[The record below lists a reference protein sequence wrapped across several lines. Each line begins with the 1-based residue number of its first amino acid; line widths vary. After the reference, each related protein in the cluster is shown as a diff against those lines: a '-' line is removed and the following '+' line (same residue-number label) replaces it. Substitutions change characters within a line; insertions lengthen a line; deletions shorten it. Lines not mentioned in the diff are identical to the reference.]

1 MELNEFVQLF
11 AKVFEETPIEEFK
24 PSTIFKDI
32 DEWDSLIALSVI
44 SVIDDELNKE
54 ISGADLRNSKT
65 IEDLY
70 KLVMA
75 L

>member
-11 AKVFEETPIEEFK
+11 ASVFEETPVEEFR
-24 PSTIFKDI
+24 PDTIFKKI

-44 SVIDDELNKE
+44 SIIDDELKKE
-54 ISGADLRNSKT
+54 ISGADLRNSNT

-70 KLVMA
+70 KLVIS

>member
-1 MELNEFVQLF
+1 MELNEFVQHF
-11 AKVFEETPIEEFK
+11 AKVFEETPAEEFK

-44 SVIDDELNKE
+44 SMIDDELNKE

-70 KLVMA
+70 KLVMV